1 MRLLISFFLL
11 LISFAVSAQP
21 KLLIQVGKLYDAKN
35 SSFFTNQQIL
45 VSNGVIEAVGRDVVK
60 PAGAIV
66 LNLSTCTVTPG
77 LIDMHTHLLLHQK
90 QTKDGLE
97 VASKV
102 PASERIKSGLVFAR
116 QNIEAGITTVRDV
129 GNSGQ
134 YLDIQLQKILA
145 GSKKIGPTMY
155 VSGPIIS
162 PPGGQFGKL
171 FPADSFVISQEYRVV
186 RGAEDARAAVL
197 EHKKRGV
204 SVIKVCMNNDN
215 RVLAPEEIAAI
226 VQTAHNNGLS
236 VTAHATYDDSA
247 KDAVLAG
254 VDGIEHGYVLSDS
267 TLTLMAQ
274 RGTYLVPTDVSR
286 RKGKILVA
294 GTGMTGKEAEAY
306 LNSALDGFHDR
317 LRRAVNKGVMIV
329 AGSDFYNDVKGI
341 ERGEGAVD
349 VILSYYE
356 AGLPTKEV
364 LRYATYNAA
373 KALGLSERLGVIA
386 KGAKADLVFF
396 KGDLENNFAQSLSN
410 VVMVVK
416 EGRVIYSTTKAQST
430 IKQRNR
436 QSSKRIALPSAT
448 P

>member
-1 MRLLISFFLL
+1 MRLLIPFLL
-11 LISFAVSAQP
+11 LLVSSPVLAQP
-21 KLLIQVGKLYDAKN
+21 KTKLFIRVGKLYDAKN
-35 SSFFTNQQIL
+35 SSFLTNQQII
-45 VSNGVIEAVGRDVVK
+45 VADGVIEAVGHNIVK
-60 PAGAIV
+60 PANATV
-66 LNLSTCTVTPG
+66 LNLTTCTVTPG

-116 QNIEAGITTVRDV
+116 QHIEAGITTVRDL

-134 YLDIQLQKILA
+134 YLDSQLQKTLA
-145 GSKKIGPTMY
+145 ESKEIGPTMY

-162 PPGGQFGKL
+162 PPGGQFSKL
-171 FPADSFVISQEYRVV
+171 FPADSFVINQEYRVV
-186 RGAEDARAAVL
+186 SGVEDARAAVL

-204 SVIKVCMNNDN
+204 NVIKVCMNTEN

-226 VQTAHNNGLS
+226 VQTAHKNGLS

-254 VDGIEHGYVLSDS
+254 VDGIEHGYILSDS
-267 TLTLMAQ
+267 TLALMAQ

-286 RKGKILVA
+286 EKGELLVA
-294 GTGMTGKEAEAY
+294 GIGMVGKEAEDY
-306 LNSALDGFHDR
+306 LKSALDGFHDR

-329 AGSDFYNDVKGI
+329 SGSDFYNDVKGI

-349 VILSYYE
+349 VIQSYYE
-356 AGLPTKEV
+356 AGLPAKDV

-373 KALGLSERLGVIA
+373 KALGLSERLGVIS

-396 KGDLENNFAQSLSN
+396 NGDLENDFAQSLAN
-410 VVMVVK
+410 VKMVLK
-416 EGRVIYSTTKAQST
+416 EGRIIYPKAKPQSKTKLKNPQG
-430 IKQRNR
+430 
-436 QSSKRIALPSAT
+436 SK
-448 P
+448 